1 MRKKRGTD
9 YYVNRH
15 SCFLLQYH
23 LVLGTKYRHP
33 VLTGPVREAV
43 YERVQYVADSRGFR
57 ILEINGEAD
66 YLHILMEADAVT
78 SPAELANVI
87 KTQTARRA
95 RKLYGETLLKKYY
108 WKPYFW
114 SDSYFI
120 CSVSETSRQVIQQ
133 YQKRVL
139 PSQWEDKTPDV

>member
-1 MRKKRGTD
+1 
-9 YYVNRH
+9 
-15 SCFLLQYH
+15 
-23 LVLGTKYRHP
+23 
-33 VLTGPVREAV
+33 
-43 YERVQYVADSRGFR
+43 
-57 ILEINGEAD
+57 
-66 YLHILMEADAVT
+66 MEADAVT

-87 KTQTARRA
+87 KTQTARQA

-139 PSQWEDKTPDV
+139 PSQWEDKAPDV

>member
-1 MRKKRGTD
+1 MKKKRGTD

-23 LVLGTKYRHP
+23 LVLVTKYRHP
-33 VLTGPVREAV
+33 VLTGPVREVV
-43 YERVQYVADSRGFR
+43 YERVRYVADSRGFR
-57 ILEINGEAD
+57 ILEMNGEAD
-66 YLHILMEADAVT
+66 HLHILMEADAVT

-87 KTQTARRA
+87 KTQTARRT

-133 YQKRVL
+133 YIKNQDSEK
-139 PSQWEDKTPDV
+139 

>member
-1 MRKKRGTD
+1 MKKKRGTD

-23 LVLGTKYRHP
+23 LVLVTKYRHP
-33 VLTGPVREAV
+33 VLTGPVREVV
-43 YERVQYVADSRGFR
+43 YERVRYVADSRGFR
-57 ILEINGEAD
+57 ILEMNGEAD
-66 YLHILMEADAVT
+66 HLHILMEADAVT

-133 YQKRVL
+133 YIKNQDSEK
-139 PSQWEDKTPDV
+139 

>member
-1 MRKKRGTD
+1 MKKKRGTD
-9 YYVNRH
+9 YYVSRH

-23 LVLGTKYRHP
+23 LVLVTKYRHP
-33 VLTGPVREAV
+33 VLTGPVREVV
-43 YERVQYVADSRGFR
+43 YERVRYVADSRGFR
-57 ILEINGEAD
+57 ILEMNGEAD
-66 YLHILMEADAVT
+66 HLHILMEADAVT

-133 YQKRVL
+133 YIKNQDSEK
-139 PSQWEDKTPDV
+139 

>member
-1 MRKKRGTD
+1 MDVKEITDEKEKGDRLLCEPPQLLSAAVPPGTGHKVPAPCAD
-9 YYVNRH
+9 R
-15 SCFLLQYH
+15 S
-23 LVLGTKYRHP
+23 
-33 VLTGPVREAV
+33 VREAV
-43 YERVQYVADSRGFR
+43 YERVRYVADSRGFR
-57 ILEINGEAD
+57 ILEMNGEAD
-66 YLHILMEADAVT
+66 HLHILMETDAVT

-133 YQKRVL
+133 YIKNQDSEK
-139 PSQWEDKTPDV
+139 

>member
-1 MRKKRGTD
+1 M
-9 YYVNRH
+9 
-15 SCFLLQYH
+15 
-23 LVLGTKYRHP
+23 
-33 VLTGPVREAV
+33 
-43 YERVQYVADSRGFR
+43 
-57 ILEINGEAD
+57 NGEAD
-66 YLHILMEADAVT
+66 HLHILMETDAVT

-133 YQKRVL
+133 YIKNQDSEK
-139 PSQWEDKTPDV
+139 